1 VAGEE
6 EAEVDTSAAVDL
18 VVATSEVAA
27 LVAATSLAAVS
38 TAVDSM
44 VADMSQPVLAAV
56 EAA

>member
-18 VVATSEVAA
+18 VVATSEVED
-27 LVAATSLAAVS
+27 LVAAVS
-38 TAVDSM
+38 TAVGSA
-44 VADMSQPVLAAV
+44 VADMSLPELAAV